1 MLAQLKLDEAAKLE
15 FSVAISGT
23 TEPPEY
29 RFIIDLGMFSLML
42 QCRQIGESVEVNIPP
57 LKSITTTGDKP
68 VRLEVVLDG
77 KIFTPLKD
85 VINFEPCIEIES
97 KAKPVVKAED
107 MVRVGAVSVKKSVM
121 EEKNGYLV
129 IKKRD
134 DID

>member
-23 TEPPEY
+23 SDSPEC
-29 RFIIDLGMFSLML
+29 RFIIELGLFSLML
-42 QCRQIGESVEVNIPP
+42 KCRQVDDTIEVNIPP
-57 LKSITTTGDKP
+57 LKSITTSGDKE
-68 VRLEVVLDG
+68 VRLEVIIDG

-107 MVRVGAVSVKKSVM
+107 MVRVTVKKPEM
-121 EEKNGYLV
+121 EEKGGYLV
-129 IKKRD
+129 IKKKND
-134 DID
+134 